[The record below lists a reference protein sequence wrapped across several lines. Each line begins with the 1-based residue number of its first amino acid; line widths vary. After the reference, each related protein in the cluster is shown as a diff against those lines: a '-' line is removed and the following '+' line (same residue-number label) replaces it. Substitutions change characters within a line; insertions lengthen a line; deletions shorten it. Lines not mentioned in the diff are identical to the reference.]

1 MKRFVF
7 SICIVCFVALVK
19 GQTVVPT
26 TGTSKLIDESLV
38 ETNVSRYQID
48 YEIKGWKGAIKDTDK
63 INQLDL
69 NFYDSKR
76 LEKDDIELLDTIT
89 GLTVIVYSEKK
100 TTQNKSK

>member
-1 MKRFVF
+1 MKRFLFTLLIV
-7 SICIVCFVALVK
+7 SITALVK
-19 GQTVVPT
+19 AQTIMPT
-26 TGTSKLIDESLV
+26 IGNGKLIDESMV
-38 ETNVSRYQID
+38 ETNTSRYQID
-48 YEIKGWKGAIKDTDK
+48 YEIKGWNGAIKDSDK

-76 LEKDDIELLDTIT
+76 LEKDDIELFDSVT